1 MEREKH
7 IYEFFFLAGVFG
19 AVYLYAFHF
28 DDFSETELVRVS
40 YLWIAA
46 LVFGAHGV
54 IATEVK
60 ALMDAGQAT
69 TYQEGLTARG
79 KQENRSFL
87 SRLATVF
94 LPSYLGIMAL
104 FKIKQPFL
112 VALTAATGW
121 IFALFLFLEGIFPAM

>member
-1 MEREKH
+1 MERGKH
-7 IYEFFFLAGVFG
+7 LYEFFFLAGVFG

-46 LVFGAHGV
+46 LVFGAHG
-54 IATEVK
+54 ISATEVK
-60 ALMDAGQAT
+60 ALMDAGQAE
-69 TYQEGLTARG
+69 TYHAAITARG

-87 SRLATVF
+87 SRLAGVF

-104 FKIKQPFL
+104 FKMKQPLL
-112 VALTAATGW
+112 VALTAVVGW
-121 IFALFLFLEGIFPAM
+121 IFVLFLFLEGIFPSL